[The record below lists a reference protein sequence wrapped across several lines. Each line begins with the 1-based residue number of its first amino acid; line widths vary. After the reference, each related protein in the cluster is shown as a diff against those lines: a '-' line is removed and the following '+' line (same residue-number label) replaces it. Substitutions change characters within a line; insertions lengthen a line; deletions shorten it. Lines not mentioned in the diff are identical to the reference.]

1 VIEETAVDE
10 TTSKRISI
18 LMLTHNAP
26 EYVELSIH
34 SVREH
39 TEGVSYELIVLDN
52 ASGNE
57 TVSLVKSLHKE
68 GLIDK
73 LKLLDYNSLFAEGN
87 NIAAKLASAESSYF
101 LLLNSDIEVKN
112 PDWLSHLL
120 AVHKRG
126 MTSYGIAGNPWGSFG
141 NNLSAPPLRVDGFC
155 LLIDR
160 DLYEK
165 MPLDE
170 GHQWWYAVT
179 KQQAKFLQDGWNVQ
193 GYESHEQ
200 WLHHFGGKSGT
211 AFKTARGMN
220 VSREEVSAWFNGKSA
235 RPKNGLN
242 PAPGQAQRTG

>member
-1 VIEETAVDE
+1 MEETVVDE
-10 TTSKRISI
+10 TISKKISI

-26 EYVELSIH
+26 EYVELSIR
-34 SVREH
+34 SVRER
-39 TEGVSYELIVLDN
+39 TSGANYELIVLDN
-52 ASGNE
+52 ASENE
-57 TVSLVKSLHKE
+57 TVSLVRNLHKE

-87 NIAAKLASAESSYF
+87 NIAAKLASPDSSYF

-126 MTSYGIAGNPWGSFG
+126 ITSYGIAGNPWGGAG
-141 NNLSAPPLRVDGFC
+141 NDLGKIPLRVDGFC

-165 MPLDE
+165 TPLDE
-170 GHQWWYAVT
+170 EHQWWYAVT
-179 KQQAKFLQDGWNVQ
+179 KQQARLLQDGWNVQ

-200 WLHHFGGKSGT
+200 WLLHFGGKSGT

-220 VSREEVSAWFNGKSA
+220 VAQEEVSAWYNGKSA
-235 RPKNGLN
+235 RLL
-242 PAPGQAQRTG
+242 T

>member
-1 VIEETAVDE
+1 M
-10 TTSKRISI
+10 SKTSI

-26 EYVELSIH
+26 EYVEQSIR

-39 TEGVSYELIVLDN
+39 TKDVSYELVVVDN
-52 ASGNE
+52 GSEGE
-57 TVSLVKSLHKE
+57 TVSLVTNLHEE

-87 NIAAKLASAESSYF
+87 NIAAKLASSDSSYF
-101 LLLNSDIEVKN
+101 LLLNSDIEVKS

-126 MTSYGIAGNPWGSFG
+126 MTSYGLVGDPRESDNDP
-141 NNLSAPPLRVDGFC
+141 NQLPLRVDGFC

-165 MPLDE
+165 APLDE
-170 GHQWWYAVT
+170 AHQWWYAVT
-179 KQQAKFLQDGWNVQ
+179 KQQARLLQDGWNVQ
-193 GYESHEQ
+193 GYVSHGQ

-220 VSREEVSAWFNGKSA
+220 VSQEEVCAWFNGKSA
-235 RPKNGLN
+235 RML
-242 PAPGQAQRTG
+242 T

>member
-1 VIEETAVDE
+1 MINM
-10 TTSKRISI
+10 SKTSI

-26 EYVELSIH
+26 EYVELSIR
-34 SVREH
+34 SIREH
-39 TEGVSYELIVLDN
+39 TKDVSYELVVVDN
-52 ASGNE
+52 ASGGE
-57 TVSLVKSLHKE
+57 TVSLVTNLHEE

-87 NIAAKLASAESSYF
+87 NIAAKLASSDSSYF
-101 LLLNSDIEVKN
+101 LLLNSDIEVKS

-126 MTSYGIAGNPWGSFG
+126 MTSYGLVGNPRGSG
-141 NNLSAPPLRVDGFC
+141 NDSNQLPLRVDGFC

-165 MPLDE
+165 APLDE
-170 GHQWWYAVT
+170 AHQWWYAVT
-179 KQQAKFLQDGWNVQ
+179 KQQARLLQDGWNIQ
-193 GYESHEQ
+193 GYASHGQ

-220 VSREEVSAWFNGKSA
+220 VSQEEVCAWFNGKSA
-235 RPKNGLN
+235 RIL
-242 PAPGQAQRTG
+242 T